1 MRQHYYTTK
10 HRFQSENDTLKTNHE
25 IFKENSEQEVHPT
38 NIYNDNN
45 NNNNINTTTTTN
57 NNNYY
62 HNDDDTNNNAINRN
76 HNNMIISGERP
87 REAEQGAHGG
97 DEAEGRDPAVP
108 AREEQGASNK
118 K

>member
-25 IFKENSEQEVHPT
+25 IFKQNSEQEVHQIY
-38 NIYNDNN
+38 IYNDNN
-45 NNNNINTTTTTN
+45 NITTTN
-57 NNNYY
+57 NNNN
-62 HNDDDTNNNAINRN
+62 HNDNDTNNNAINRN
-76 HNNMIISGERP
+76 NNNNDNNMIISGERP

-108 AREEQGASNK
+108 AREEQGALNK

>member
-1 MRQHYYTTK
+1 MSRHYYATK

-25 IFKENSEQEVHPT
+25 IFKENSEQEVHQA

-45 NNNNINTTTTTN
+45 IIITTTN
-57 NNNYY
+57 NS
-62 HNDDDTNNNAINRN
+62 HNDNDTNNNAINRN
-76 HNNMIISGERP
+76 NNNMIRSGDRP

-108 AREEQGASNK
+108 AREEQGALNK
-118 K
+118 Q